1 MTRIVP
7 RLELGG
13 SPPRSDVSDP
23 AVSARPAA
31 AWCADRGA
39 EKVDGAVERIKK
51 KFNRVSVERRS
62 VRQRRRHV
70 GCVNV
75 ASVAFICC

>member
-1 MTRIVP
+1 MQVIKGPFPSTTTDCMTRIVP

-51 KFNRVSVERRS
+51 KFNIEL
-62 VRQRRRHV
+62 
-70 GCVNV
+70 
-75 ASVAFICC
+75 A